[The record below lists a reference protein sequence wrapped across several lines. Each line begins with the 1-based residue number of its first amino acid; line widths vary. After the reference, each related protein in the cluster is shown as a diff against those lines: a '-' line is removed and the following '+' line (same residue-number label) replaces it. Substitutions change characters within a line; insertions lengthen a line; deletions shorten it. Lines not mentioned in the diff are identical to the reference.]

1 MPSAETFLAGSQH
14 SSARIRQQQGRLQ
27 RMLRLFFLGI
37 GALFLLLYLWQVRT
51 EIQRQQETRTD
62 AQLLKLENLAQE
74 IRTRID
80 GNFHDL
86 VFLAQVLRYQ
96 PGQAPFPDAQSRAAL
111 RSFQQSH
118 HGSLAINVQSANGD
132 TIVWST
138 NQLQGPIPL
147 ALSKEFAPIDRRSD
161 WLLADPRYAPHFH
174 RWIIPMRIS
183 LHDASGKRI
192 GYLGRPT
199 PLQEIRI
206 NTPSKYSQVYLYR
219 HQQLLVELH
228 QDGSWGPAQGIVPTT
243 HLLRLAM
250 PGYPWTLEMHWQPI
264 PWWATLRPLAWLQV
278 SLPFLVILVLLYFLD
293 RGAQG
298 VLREMFSLRELQAAA
313 LAVQHRILGESRADA
328 VPDSFCDALLAET
341 PIAVALVLQFR
352 DGQSI
357 LLGRA
362 VPKTEQ
368 IPFDACVGLRQAVKL
383 PAAFQTA
390 VGEALRSG
398 RTQYLRQPPPLCAA
412 ERGKALEQ
420 TGIDM
425 AVIQPI
431 ENSEG
436 GAAWGAVLCLYPT
449 KLISTDNLTPFLDQS
464 SHGFAMLLGLW
475 RRREALHQATNRL
488 QLLEDFDPLTGAA
501 NRRRLEQIF
510 AERHQRLGEGG
521 QSLAVAILDI
531 DDFAQIN
538 KIHGRTIG
546 DQLLIQLRERLQAL
560 LGPPDLLARPGG
572 DEFVLL
578 LSYPGDRK
586 TLVDRLQIFAQA
598 LQTGFALGPQ
608 AILRVQ
614 ASIGVAALSAK
625 SAPFLDGVLREA
637 NQALLEVKAHKQD
650 REQIWAIYGE
660 KTASRAQSR
669 AQRLLAEKAV
679 EVWYQPIIDGRNGHT
694 LGVEALARLRDDDGR
709 ILAPGEFLPYLHLE
723 EIQELSWLVLAR
735 ALEDVAELEK
745 EGWPLWFSF
754 NVPAESFTEFCLPCL
769 EGALANS
776 KIPAERITIEILES
790 SDFLDQTQAA
800 QVMQAIRAVGI
811 NLALDDVGTAYASL
825 QRLRDLPINKIKI
838 DQGFVRELP
847 AHPEDL
853 HFIRT
858 LQDLALET
866 HVEILVEGVETAEI
880 LDMLVTIGIPQ
891 LQGYAISRPIPLSQ
905 LRRFLEN
912 PFSLQAQRP
921 ATLLGLYAGI
931 MSIHSVVKKTL
942 QPMGQQILVLGNV
955 IQREGFYDQALSRLG
970 YSPGDPLHI
979 AYRAYQ
985 SRLSRALA
993 AQVDSFQ
1000 SAVWQDVEDALRQ
1013 LQKAILAER
1022 QREILVEA
1030 DSSAA
1035 SL

>member
-1 MPSAETFLAGSQH
+1 
-14 SSARIRQQQGRLQ
+14 
-27 RMLRLFFLGI
+27 
-37 GALFLLLYLWQVRT
+37 
-51 EIQRQQETRTD
+51 
-62 AQLLKLENLAQE
+62 
-74 IRTRID
+74 
-80 GNFHDL
+80 
-86 VFLAQVLRYQ
+86 LRYQ

-147 ALSKEFAPIDRRSD
+147 ALSKEFLPIGNRSD

-192 GYLGRPT
+192 GFLGRPT

-206 NTPSKYSQVYLYR
+206 NTPSKYSQVYLYK
-219 HQQLLVELH
+219 HQHLLAELH
-228 QDGSWGPAQGIVPTT
+228 EDGSWGPAQGIVPTT
-243 HLLRLAM
+243 HILRLAM
-250 PGYPWTLEMHWQPI
+250 PGYPWTLEMHWQPV
-264 PWWATLRPLAWLQV
+264 PWWALLHPLSWLQV
-278 SLPFLVILVLLYFLD
+278 SLPFLAILILLYFLD

-328 VPDSFCDALLAET
+328 LPGTFCDALLAET
-341 PIAVALVLQFR
+341 AIAIALLLQCR
-352 DGQSI
+352 DGRTI
-357 LLGRA
+357 LVGRA
-362 VPKTEQ
+362 VPKAEQ
-368 IPFDACVGLRQAVKL
+368 TRFDACLLPRQAVTL
-383 PAAFQTA
+383 PPTFHAALS
-390 VGEALRSG
+390 EALHSG
-398 RTQYLRQPPPLCAA
+398 RTQYLRQPATPLYGSALGA
-412 ERGKALEQ
+412 ELEQ
-420 TGIDM
+420 SGIDT
-425 AVIQPI
+425 AAIQPI

-436 GAAWGAVLCLYPT
+436 GSAWGAMLCLYSA
-449 KLISTDNLTPFLDQS
+449 KLISADNLTPFLDQS
-464 SHGFAMLLGLW
+464 SHGFAMLMGLW
-475 RRREALHQATNRL
+475 HRRDALNRAENRL
-488 QLLEDFDPLTGAA
+488 QMLKDFDPLTGAA
-501 NRRRLEQIF
+501 NRRRLEQVF
-510 AERHQRLGEGG
+510 ADQHQRLGEGG

-560 LGPPDLLARPGG
+560 LGPTDLLARPGG

-586 TLVDRLQIFAQA
+586 TLANRLQFFEEA
-598 LQTGFALGPQ
+598 LQAEFAIGPQ
-608 AILRVQ
+608 ATLQVQ
-614 ASIGVAALSAK
+614 ASIGVAALSAN

-679 EVWYQPIIDGRNGHT
+679 EVWYQPVIDGRNGHT

-709 ILAPGEFLPYLHLE
+709 ILAPGEFLPHLDLE
-723 EIQELSWLVLAR
+723 QVRELSWLVLAR
-735 ALEDVAELEK
+735 ALEDVAELEE

-776 KIPAERITIEILES
+776 RIPAERITIEILES

-800 QVMQAIRAVGI
+800 QVMQAIRAIGI

-891 LQGYAISRPIPLSQ
+891 LQGYAISRPVPLSQ

-979 AYRAYQ
+979 AYRSYQ
-985 SRLSRALA
+985 SLLSRALA

-1000 SAVWQDVEDALRQ
+1000 SAVWQDVEDALGQ

-1030 DSSAA
+1030 DGSAA
-1035 SL
+1035 SLQGQT